1 MRRYLSANFA
11 TMVMAFLLAI
21 LTWIYLFTQ
30 GNGSS
35 EVEVQFLP
43 RLDAKDFS
51 SVTYED
57 ENGHE
62 LLPDRSF
69 RIRVMGPKVEVGNL
83 RPNDYACE
91 FRIDPKDLKGMR
103 GLFRRPLGRGDFNLR
118 TTINVDPLP
127 SIAVR
132 YVRFEERTLELQADR
147 NSYEGSL
154 RPGYEIESI
163 TPIPR
168 RIRARVPG
176 DHPGVEKVWIR
187 NVPIEGKSESFS
199 VPGWSLSGLA
209 ADLKI
214 QPLEPFAVEVKMALR
229 PATKQFLADLLV
241 AAKPEFLKRIE
252 LQTKTVTIEIR
263 GPEDLVQEAA
273 QRPAVFVPYV
283 VINDKD
289 MEPQGTKNISE
300 LGCHILEPKYQGK
313 IDVVLMADV
322 KPENRQ
328 AKITVLGK

>member
-1 MRRYLSANFA
+1 MKRYLAANFA
-11 TMVMAFLLAI
+11 TMVMAFLLAL

-43 RLDAKDFS
+43 RVDAKDFS
-51 SVTYED
+51 SITYED

-62 LLPDRSF
+62 LIPERSF

-91 FRIDPKDLKGMR
+91 FRIDPKNLKGTQ
-103 GLFRRPLGRGDFNLR
+103 GSFRRPLTRGDFNLR
-118 TTINVDPLP
+118 TSINVDPLP
-127 SIAVR
+127 SIVVR
-132 YVRFEERTLELQADR
+132 YIRFEERTLELQADR

-168 RIRARVPG
+168 HIRARVPA
-176 DHPGVEKVWIR
+176 DHPGVDKVWIR
-187 NVPIEGKSESFS
+187 NVPIEGKTESFS
-199 VPGWSLSGLA
+199 VPGWSLSSLA

-214 QPLEPFAVEVKMALR
+214 LPLEPFAVEVKMALR

-241 AAKPEFLKRIE
+241 SAKPEYLKRIE

-263 GPEDLVQEAA
+263 GPEDLVQQAA
-273 QRPAVFVPYV
+273 QKPAAFAPYV
-283 VINDKD
+283 VVTDKD

-313 IDVVLMADV
+313 IDVVLMADL

-328 AKITVLGK
+328 AKILVLGK

>member
-1 MRRYLSANFA
+1 VKRYLAANFA

-30 GNGSS
+30 GNGSGQ
-35 EVEVQFLP
+35 VTVQFLP

-51 SVTYED
+51 SIAYED

-62 LLPDRSF
+62 LVPERSF
-69 RIRVMGPKVEVGNL
+69 EIRVMGPKVEVGNL

-91 FRIDPKDLKGMR
+91 FRIDPKDLKGMQ
-103 GLFRRPLGRGDFNLR
+103 GSFRRPLARGDFNLR
-118 TTINVDPLP
+118 TSINVDPLP
-127 SIAVR
+127 SIVVR
-132 YVRFEERTLELQADR
+132 YTRFEERTLELQADR

-154 RPGYEIESI
+154 KPGYEIESI

-168 RIRARVPG
+168 HIRARVPA
-176 DHPGVEKVWIR
+176 DHPGVDKVWIR
-187 NVPIEGKSESFS
+187 NVPVEGKTESFS
-199 VPGWSLSGLA
+199 VPGWSLSSLA
-209 ADLKI
+209 SDLKI
-214 QPLEPFAVEVKMALR
+214 QPLEPFAVEVKIALR

-241 AAKPEFLKRIE
+241 SAKPEYLKRIE
-252 LQTKTVTIEIR
+252 LQTRTVTIEIR

-273 QRPAVFVPYV
+273 QRPAVFAPYV
-283 VINDKD
+283 VVTDKD
-289 MEPQGTKNISE
+289 MEPAGTKNISE
-300 LGCHILEPKYQGK
+300 LGCHILDPKYQSK

-328 AKITVLGK
+328 AKITVLAK